1 MCVCVCVYVF
11 FQSSHRSDP
20 SKLIEL
26 VVFFSFFLFGGR
38 GKGLPRSFVGRVRC
52 LGLVVY
58 SLHLPSAL
66 LRIDGF
72 LLRGGRIVFFMFA
85 MAKKVRSKAVEHL
98 SLRGPMLSARFGHG
112 SAFRSG
118 GRGFFFFFFLGREE
132 SLFLSFSSFWAG
144 RALVRIRGCFFL
156 YALESENCS
165 YIIYT

>member
-1 MCVCVCVYVF
+1 MRHVEVDRTGRCF
-11 FQSSHRSDP
+11 FYILLSFWGKGEGAPTIIRRAGAMFGSCGLLFTSAMSVASHRWIS
-20 SKLIEL
+20 
-26 VVFFSFFLFGGR
+26 
-38 GKGLPRSFVGRVRC
+38 
-52 LGLVVY
+52 
-58 SLHLPSAL
+58 SAWRQL
-66 LRIDGF
+66 
-72 LLRGGRIVFFMFA
+72 VFFMFA

-132 SLFLSFSSFWAG
+132 SLFLSFSSCWAG